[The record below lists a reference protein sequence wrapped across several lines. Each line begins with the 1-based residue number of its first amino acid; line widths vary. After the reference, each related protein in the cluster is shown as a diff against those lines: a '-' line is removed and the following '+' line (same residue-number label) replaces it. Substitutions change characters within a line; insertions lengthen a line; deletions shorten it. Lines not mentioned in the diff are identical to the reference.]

1 MISKNN
7 YNLDWNY
14 FFYNDPHS
22 PSGLRWKTVSEKS
35 YSVKNGDIAGTKQY
49 RKNGEPSK
57 WMVKIRGKNYSCA
70 KIVFIMAYGYVE
82 NNILIDHIDTDPFNN
97 KIENLRATIEPLNLK
112 NKKYQNNNSSGFT
125 GVSVIVKKGV
135 KYYVATWIENGK
147 QRGKSFNTSKLGE
160 ICSKLSAVCFRYE
173 KLKEVDAHG
182 DYSQQH
188 YNIDDTT
195 YELFKEAINKIQDVN
210 QKLDFKR

>member
-57 WMVKIRGKNYSCA
+57 WMVKIRGK
-70 KIVFIMAYGYVE
+70 I
-82 NNILIDHIDTDPFNN
+82 ILV
-97 KIENLRATIEPLNLK
+97 LK
-112 NKKYQNNNSSGFT
+112 
-125 GVSVIVKKGV
+125 
-135 KYYVATWIENGK
+135 
-147 QRGKSFNTSKLGE
+147 
-160 ICSKLSAVCFRYE
+160 
-173 KLKEVDAHG
+173 
-182 DYSQQH
+182 
-188 YNIDDTT
+188 
-195 YELFKEAINKIQDVN
+195 
-210 QKLDFKR
+210 